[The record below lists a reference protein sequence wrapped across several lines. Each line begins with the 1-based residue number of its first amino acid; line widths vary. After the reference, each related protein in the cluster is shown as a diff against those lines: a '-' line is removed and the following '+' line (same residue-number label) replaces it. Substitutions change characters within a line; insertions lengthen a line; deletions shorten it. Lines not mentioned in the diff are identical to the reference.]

1 MAQLAKELVD
11 RLNEISQKL
20 DAFTQGLGTL
30 IESINK
36 LDENTQTILT
46 ELSSKIENYANIVST
61 QNQED
66 FEISRSQL
74 LSINEQIEKIRKG
87 VGMEQ
92 MLKISDALSGLLD
105 TLGGA
110 SFDPMDLKT
119 KLSEIKKF
127 AESKK

>member
-1 MAQLAKELVD
+1 MAQLAKDLVD

-20 DAFTQGLGTL
+20 DTFTQGLGTL

-36 LDENTQTILT
+36 LGENTQTILT

-66 FEISRSQL
+66 FEVSRSQL
-74 LSINEQIEKIRKG
+74 LSINEQIDKIRKG

-92 MLKISDALSGLLD
+92 MLKISDSLSGLLD

-110 SFDPMDLKT
+110 DFNPIDLKN
-119 KLSEIKKF
+119 KLSVIKKF